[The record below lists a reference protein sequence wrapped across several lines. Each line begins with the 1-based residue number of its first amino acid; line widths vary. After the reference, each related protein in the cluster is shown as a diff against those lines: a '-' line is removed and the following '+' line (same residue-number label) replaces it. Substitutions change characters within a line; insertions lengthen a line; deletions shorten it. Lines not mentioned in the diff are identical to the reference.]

1 MSAARTASSNSSGMS
16 SAAAKTPSAFTRTL
30 GARWQAL
37 APRERLAVTLAL
49 WVLALGAL
57 WWLAL
62 SPALQ
67 TLRAAD
73 TQRIELE
80 RQHQVMLAL
89 QTEARGLQG
98 QTKLASGEASKAL
111 EASIKQR
118 LGSGALLNVA
128 GERATVS
135 FKGVTGDALAQWL
148 AQVRANAHALP
159 TEAKLTRAVGVP
171 TGTGTGSGSG
181 SGSAGPAA
189 SGTSSA
195 TGSASP
201 ASTANSTSAAATVA
215 WDGSIVLRLP

>member
-1 MSAARTASSNSSGMS
+1 MSAARTASNTSSSASNSAK
-16 SAAAKTPSAFTRTL
+16 AATAFTRTL
-30 GARWQAL
+30 NARWQAL

-49 WVLALGAL
+49 WVLAVGAL

-80 RQHQVMLAL
+80 RQHQTMLAL

-159 TEAKLTRAVGVP
+159 TEAKLTRAAGSA
-171 TGTGTGSGSG
+171 TGTGA
-181 SGSAGPAA
+181 AGTAA
-189 SGTSSA
+189 SSTAAASTSTAS
-195 TGSASP
+195 TASP
-201 ASTANSTSAAATVA
+201 ANAASAPAVVA

>member
-1 MSAARTASSNSSGMS
+1 MSAARTASGNTSSNTSSNTSGV
-16 SAAAKTPSAFTRTL
+16 AKATTAFTRSL

-80 RQHQVMLAL
+80 RQHQAMLAL
-89 QTEARGLQG
+89 QTEARSLQG

-111 EASIKQR
+111 EASVKQR

-135 FKGVTGDALAQWL
+135 FKGVSGDALAQWL

-159 TEAKLTRAVGVP
+159 TEAKLTRAA
-171 TGTGTGSGSG
+171 GSATAA
-181 SGSAGPAA
+181 GSAGTGNPPSGTPTAATPTAATPSTAA
-189 SGTSSA
+189 SA
-195 TGSASP
+195 P
-201 ASTANSTSAAATVA
+201 AVVA